1 MRVCRCVRLP
11 TCSSASLLI
20 CLFYCYP
27 ELIVIEPSKGRR
39 RLAILRAFQYRD
51 FRILGLSSLFSS
63 FSMMGENV
71 AVGWIV
77 LEVTDSPF
85 MVGVAMSLR
94 MAPQF
99 VLGIFAGAVVD
110 MVDRRLFMPFINAVM
125 ALPNIAIA
133 LLFVAGRLEIWYVL
147 VLVLLSGILI
157 PFAQTARQS
166 FAYDIVGP
174 SLAMHGLAAVVLVS
188 RAGGLVGAVLTGVII
203 GRVGLEPAFFA
214 IGVGQVMSGL
224 AMLLVRSAGQ
234 AAPLERESVTANL
247 KGFLREVRHNRVL
260 LQLVLFTGAV
270 EMLGFSHMTV
280 LPSLARDV
288 LKVGPEGLGVMNG
301 IQSLGGILGVT
312 ALVSMG
318 DVQRKGLLFLV
329 VVHVFGVALV
339 LLGMSNTLVLA
350 VVILTVVSA
359 MAALSDVLSQTLMQL
374 NVPNELRGSAMGSWV
389 LAIGTAPVGHMQI
402 GALASL
408 VSVGFALSFSG
419 VGLVALAAVVTL
431 LSARLRRL

>member
-1 MRVCRCVRLP
+1 MTVCVAGVTGTLSARLLVCP
-11 TCSSASLLI
+11 Y
-20 CLFYCYP
+20 YCYP

-39 RLAILRAFQYRD
+39 RLAVLRVFQYRD

-63 FSMMGENV
+63 FSMLGENV

-85 MVGVAMSLR
+85 MVGVAMGLR
-94 MAPQF
+94 RAPQF

-110 MVDRRLFMPFINAVM
+110 MVDRRLFMPFINAVV
-125 ALPNIAIA
+125 ALPNLAIA
-133 LLFVAGRLEIWYVL
+133 LLLVAGWLEIWHVL
-147 VLVLLSGILI
+147 VLVLLSGIMI
-157 PFAQTARQS
+157 PFAHTARQS
-166 FAYDIVGP
+166 FTYDIVGP

-188 RAGGLVGAVLTGVII
+188 RAGGLVGGVLTGVII

-214 IGVGQVMSGL
+214 IGVGQVLSGL
-224 AMLLVRSAGQ
+224 VMLLVGSAGQ
-234 AAPLERESVTANL
+234 AAPLVRESVPANL
-247 KGFLREVRHNRVL
+247 KGLLIEVRHNRVL

-270 EMLGFSHMTV
+270 EMLGFSHMTI

-288 LKVGPEGLGVMNG
+288 LNVGAEGLGIMNG
-301 IQSLGGILGVT
+301 IQSAGGILGVIVL
-312 ALVSMG
+312 ASMG
-318 DVQRKGLLFLV
+318 DVRRKGLLFLV

-350 VVILTVVSA
+350 MVLLTVVSA
-359 MAALSDVLSQTLMQL
+359 MTALTDVLSQTLMQL
-374 NVPNELRGSAMGSWV
+374 NVPNELRGRAMGSWV
-389 LAIGTAPVGHMQI
+389 LAIGTSPIGHMQI

-419 VGLVALAAVVTL
+419 LALVALAAGLTL
-431 LSARLRRL
+431 LSGRLRRL

>member
-1 MRVCRCVRLP
+1 MTVCVAGVTGTLSARLLVCP
-11 TCSSASLLI
+11 Y
-20 CLFYCYP
+20 YCYP

-39 RLAILRAFQYRD
+39 RLAVLRVFQYRD

-63 FSMMGENV
+63 FSMLGENV

-85 MVGVAMSLR
+85 MVGVAMGLR
-94 MAPQF
+94 RAPQF

-110 MVDRRLFMPFINAVM
+110 MVERRLFMPFINAVV
-125 ALPNIAIA
+125 ALPNLAIA
-133 LLFVAGRLEIWYVL
+133 LLLVAGWLEIWHVL
-147 VLVLLSGILI
+147 VLVLLSGIMI
-157 PFAQTARQS
+157 PFAHTARQS
-166 FAYDIVGP
+166 FTYDIVGP

-188 RAGGLVGAVLTGVII
+188 RAGGLVGGVLTGVII

-214 IGVGQVMSGL
+214 IGVGQVLSGL
-224 AMLLVRSAGQ
+224 VMLLVGSAGQ
-234 AAPLERESVTANL
+234 AAPLVRESVPANL
-247 KGFLREVRHNRVL
+247 KGFLIEVRHNRVL

-270 EMLGFSHMTV
+270 EMLGFSHMTI

-288 LKVGPEGLGVMNG
+288 LNVGAEGLGIMNG
-301 IQSLGGILGVT
+301 IQSAGGILGVIVL
-312 ALVSMG
+312 ASMG
-318 DVQRKGLLFLV
+318 DVRRKGLLFLV

-350 VVILTVVSA
+350 MVLLTVVSA
-359 MAALSDVLSQTLMQL
+359 MTALTDVLSQTLMQL
-374 NVPNELRGSAMGSWV
+374 NVPNELRGRAMGSWV
-389 LAIGTAPVGHMQI
+389 LAIGTSPIGHMQI

-419 VGLVALAAVVTL
+419 LALVALAAGLTL
-431 LSARLRRL
+431 LSGRLRRL

>member
-1 MRVCRCVRLP
+1 M
-11 TCSSASLLI
+11 
-20 CLFYCYP
+20 
-27 ELIVIEPSKGRR
+27 IEPSKGRR
-39 RLAILRAFQYRD
+39 RPAVLRAFQYRD

-63 FSMMGENV
+63 FGMMGENV

-77 LEVTDSPF
+77 LELTDSTF
-85 MVGVAMSLR
+85 MVGVAMGLR

-125 ALPNIAIA
+125 ALPNIAIG
-133 LLFVAGRLEIWYVL
+133 LLLVTGRLEIWYVL
-147 VLVLLSGILI
+147 VLVLLSGIMM

-174 SLAMHGLAAVVLVS
+174 SLAMQGLAAVMLVS
-188 RAGGLVGAVLTGVII
+188 RAGGLVGAVLVGVII

-214 IGVGQVMSGL
+214 IGAGQAMGGL
-224 AMLLVRSAGQ
+224 AMLLVRSSGQ
-234 AAPLERESVTANL
+234 AAPLERESVMENL
-247 KGFLREVRHNRVL
+247 KGFLTEVRQNRVL
-260 LQLVLFTGAV
+260 FQLVLFTGAV

-280 LPSLARDV
+280 LPSMARDV
-288 LKVGPEGLGVMNG
+288 LKVGAEGLGVMNG
-301 IQSLGGILGVT
+301 IQSVGGILGV
-312 ALVSMG
+312 AVLASVG
-318 DVQRKGLLFLV
+318 DVRRKGLLFLV

-350 VVILTVVSA
+350 VIILAVVSA
-359 MAALSDVLSQTLMQL
+359 MAALSDVLSQALMQL
-374 NVPNELRGSAMGSWV
+374 NVPNELRGRAMGSWV
-389 LAIGTAPVGHMQI
+389 LAIGTAPVGHVQI

-419 VGLVALAAVVTL
+419 VGLLALAAGVTL
-431 LSARLRRL
+431 FSARLRRL

>member
-1 MRVCRCVRLP
+1 MTVCVAGVTGTLSARLLVCP
-11 TCSSASLLI
+11 Y
-20 CLFYCYP
+20 YCYP

-39 RLAILRAFQYRD
+39 RLAVLRVFQYRD

-85 MVGVAMSLR
+85 MVGVAMGLR
-94 MAPQF
+94 LAPQF

-110 MVDRRLFMPFINAVM
+110 MVERRLFMPFIIAAM
-125 ALPNIAIA
+125 GLPNIAIG
-133 LLFVAGRLEIWYVL
+133 LMLVAGGLEIWHVL
-147 VLVLLSGILI
+147 ILVLLSGIMM
-157 PFAQTARQS
+157 PFAETARQS

-174 SLAMHGLAAVVLVS
+174 SLAMQGLAAVKLVS
-188 RAGGLVGAVLTGVII
+188 RAGWLVGGVLIGVII

-214 IGVGQVMSGL
+214 IAAGQVVGGL
-224 AMLLVRSAGQ
+224 VMLQVRSAGQ

-260 LQLVLFTGAV
+260 LQLVMFTGAV

-301 IQSLGGILGVT
+301 IQSVGGILGVT
-312 ALVSMG
+312 VLVSVG
-318 DVQRKGLLFLV
+318 DVRRKGLLFLV
-329 VVHVFGVALV
+329 VVHVFGAALV

-350 VVILTVVSA
+350 VAILVVVSA

-374 NVPNELRGSAMGSWV
+374 NVPNELRGRATGSWV
-389 LAIGTAPVGHMQI
+389 LAIGTGPVGHMQI

-419 VGLVALAAVVTL
+419 LGLLALAVGVTL

>member
-1 MRVCRCVRLP
+1 MTVY
-11 TCSSASLLI
+11 ASLLV
-20 CLFYCYP
+20 CPYYCYP

-39 RLAILRAFQYRD
+39 RLAVLRVFQYRD

-63 FSMMGENV
+63 FSMLGENV

-85 MVGVAMSLR
+85 MVGVAMGLR
-94 MAPQF
+94 RAPQF

-110 MVDRRLFMPFINAVM
+110 MVDRRLFMPFINAVV
-125 ALPNIAIA
+125 ALPNLAIA
-133 LLFVAGRLEIWYVL
+133 LLLVAGWLEIWHVL
-147 VLVLLSGILI
+147 VLVLLSGIMI
-157 PFAQTARQS
+157 PFAHTARQS
-166 FAYDIVGP
+166 FTYDIVGP

-188 RAGGLVGAVLTGVII
+188 RAGGLVGGVLTGVII

-214 IGVGQVMSGL
+214 IGVGQVLSGL
-224 AMLLVRSAGQ
+224 VMLLVGSAGQ
-234 AAPLERESVTANL
+234 AAPLVRESVPANL
-247 KGFLREVRHNRVL
+247 KGFLIEVRHNRVL

-270 EMLGFSHMTV
+270 EMLGFSHMTI

-288 LKVGPEGLGVMNG
+288 LNVGAEGLGIMNG
-301 IQSLGGILGVT
+301 IQSAGGILGVIVL
-312 ALVSMG
+312 ASMG
-318 DVQRKGLLFLV
+318 DVRRKGLLFLV

-350 VVILTVVSA
+350 MVLLTVVSA
-359 MAALSDVLSQTLMQL
+359 MTALTDVLSQTLMQL
-374 NVPNELRGSAMGSWV
+374 NVPNELRGRAMGSWV
-389 LAIGTAPVGHMQI
+389 LAIGTSPIGHMQI

-419 VGLVALAAVVTL
+419 LALVALAAGLTL
-431 LSARLRRL
+431 LSGRLRRL

>member
-1 MRVCRCVRLP
+1 MTVCVAGVTGTLSARLLVCP
-11 TCSSASLLI
+11 Y
-20 CLFYCYP
+20 YCYP

-39 RLAILRAFQYRD
+39 RLAVLRVFQYRD

-63 FSMMGENV
+63 FSMLGENV

-85 MVGVAMSLR
+85 MVGVAMGLR
-94 MAPQF
+94 RAPQF

-110 MVDRRLFMPFINAVM
+110 MVDRRLFMPFINAVV
-125 ALPNIAIA
+125 ALPNLAIA
-133 LLFVAGRLEIWYVL
+133 LLLVAGWLEIWHVL
-147 VLVLLSGILI
+147 VLVLLSGIMI
-157 PFAQTARQS
+157 PFAHTARQS
-166 FAYDIVGP
+166 FTYDIVGP

-188 RAGGLVGAVLTGVII
+188 RAGGLVGGVLTGVII

-214 IGVGQVMSGL
+214 IGVGQVLSGL
-224 AMLLVRSAGQ
+224 VMLLVGSAGQ
-234 AAPLERESVTANL
+234 AAPLVRESVPANL
-247 KGFLREVRHNRVL
+247 KGFLIEVRHNRVL

-270 EMLGFSHMTV
+270 EMLGFSHMTI

-288 LKVGPEGLGVMNG
+288 LNVGAEGLGIMNG
-301 IQSLGGILGVT
+301 IQSAGGILGVIVL
-312 ALVSMG
+312 ASMG
-318 DVQRKGLLFLV
+318 DVRRKGLLFLV

-350 VVILTVVSA
+350 MVLLTVVSA
-359 MAALSDVLSQTLMQL
+359 MTALTDVLSQTLMQL
-374 NVPNELRGSAMGSWV
+374 NVPNELRGRAMGSWV
-389 LAIGTAPVGHMQI
+389 LAIGTSPIGHMQI

-419 VGLVALAAVVTL
+419 LALVALAAGLTL
-431 LSARLRRL
+431 LSGRLRRL